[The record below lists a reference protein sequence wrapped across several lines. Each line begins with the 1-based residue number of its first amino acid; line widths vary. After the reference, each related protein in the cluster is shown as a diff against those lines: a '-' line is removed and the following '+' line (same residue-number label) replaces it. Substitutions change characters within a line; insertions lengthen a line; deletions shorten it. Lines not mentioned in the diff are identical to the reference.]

1 MTVTLRIAVRK
12 FDPFATALERQFA
25 DFCRVSGADAS
36 LEIVSMDLNPLHEAL
51 FERRELA
58 SGAWDIAFLSTD
70 WIAEAQASGL
80 VADLDPFLADQPI
93 PDFPDG
99 WSPSLLGLQ
108 RFAGG
113 FWGMPYHDGPQCL
126 IYRTDL
132 LAAAGLAVPTT
143 WNSFHETAR
152 RLHRPS
158 EYQYGTVLALFPD
171 GHNSFYDFCIH
182 IWTRGGVPF
191 DVGGRPDFTAPAAVD
206 ALDFI
211 RRLAADD
218 AAVAPNLREIDSV
231 KAGLLFC
238 EGKVALMTNW
248 FGFAALG
255 DTDPS
260 SAVRGKVGVAPIP
273 SAGGRHNVSLNVFW
287 LLALASGSR
296 HKDLA
301 WAFMR
306 HCASPPMDKVTT
318 QAGAIGVRRS
328 TWSDPEINRTIPY
341 YHELDR
347 LHAVAREMPVH
358 SRLAALSHAIDAM
371 LATALDAGR
380 PSADLLA
387 VAQAEAERILG

>member
-1 MTVTLRIAVRK
+1 MTVPLRIAVRK

-25 DFCRVSGADAS
+25 DFCRMSGADAS

-80 VADLDPFLADQPI
+80 VTDLDPFLADQPI
-93 PDFPDG
+93 PDFPDA

-113 FWGMPYHDGPQCL
+113 FWGLPYHDGPQCL

-132 LAAAGLAVPTT
+132 LTAAGLSVPTT
-143 WNSFHETAR
+143 WDSFHETAR
-152 RLHRPS
+152 RLHCPS
-158 EYQYGTVLALFPD
+158 EDRYGTVLALFPD

-182 IWTRGGVPF
+182 VWTRGGAPF
-191 DVGGRPDFTAPAAVD
+191 DAAGRPDFTAPAAVD

-260 SAVRGKVGVAPIP
+260 STVRGKVGVAPIP
-273 SAGGRHNVSLNVFW
+273 SAGGRHSVSLNVFW
-287 LLALASGSR
+287 LLTLASGSR
-296 HKDLA
+296 QKDLA

-306 HCASPPMDKVTT
+306 HCASASMDKVTT

-328 TWSDPEINRTIPY
+328 TWSDPEINRSIPY

-358 SRLAALSHAIDAM
+358 PRLAALSHAIDAM
-371 LATALDAGR
+371 LATALESERA
-380 PSADLLA
+380 SADLLA
-387 VAQAEAERILG
+387 EVQAEAERILG